1 MLRTIYF
8 TANAPSAEAACFP
21 NARTTEAVTVR
32 DVSIRAAAPVTFQ
45 HMRHARSAVPAL
57 FPPVRSTRAAQPRI
71 ATTDPIPMLAH
82 TNGK

>member
-1 MLRTIYF
+1 MLHMTYF
-8 TANAPSAEAACFP
+8 TVNAPSAAAACFP

-45 HMRHARSAVPAL
+45 PMRHARSAVPAL
-57 FPPVRSTRAAQPRI
+57 FPPARSTRAALPRI

>member
-1 MLRTIYF
+1 MLDMTYF
-8 TANAPSAEAACFP
+8 TVNALSAEAASVP

-45 HMRHARSAVPAL
+45 PMRHARSAAPAL
-57 FPPVRSTRAAQPRI
+57 FPPARSTRAVQPRI

>member
-1 MLRTIYF
+1 MMYG
-8 TANAPSAEAACFP
+8 ANALSAAAASIP
-21 NARTTEAVTVR
+21 NARTTEAVARR

-45 HMRHARSAVPAL
+45 PMRHARSAVPAL
-57 FPPVRSTRAAQPRI
+57 FPPVRSTRAALPRI